1 MNLFKLSLSKLNL
14 PPGTPIYTG
23 PASNVK
29 TRILLNEYETDKC
42 QCREIEKISD
52 IKIDKNKV
60 TWIDVIGAVN
70 SEAIIKLGK
79 TFNIHDMFIEDI
91 LNINQNPKV
100 EISGDNIFVAI
111 KFFDYENYE
120 LVRQQVAIYYS
131 KDMIITFQEGGL
143 DIFSHLK
150 KRNEGSG
157 DKDKIYLLFTI
168 FDVIVDKYHELMSKL
183 YDQMES
189 LEFSLF
195 DTTHKKNKL
204 EEIYDFRVDA
214 IRVRN
219 KIWHIISLFKKLISG
234 KPELFNSDLL
244 LLYDDIED
252 KLKLYYEELKYYDEK
267 SKSLIEIFAAISSE
281 KMNQV
286 MKILTI
292 ISSIFIPLS
301 FITGLYGMN
310 FAHMPG
316 AENHFGFYIIGFIML
331 VIGLVMLLIFKIKKW
346 ID

>member
-23 PASNVK
+23 PASNVQTK
-29 TRILLNEYETDKC
+29 ILLNQYETDKC
-42 QCREIEKISD
+42 ECHEITNIND

-60 TWIDVIGAVN
+60 NWIDVLGAVD
-70 SEAIIKLGK
+70 SEVISKLGK
-79 TFNIHDMFIEDI
+79 AFNIHNMFIEDI

-100 EISGDNIFVAI
+100 EINGDNIFVTI
-111 KFFDYENYE
+111 KFFDYVDNE
-120 LVRQQVAIYYS
+120 LIRQQVAIYYS
-131 KDMIITFQEGGL
+131 KDLIITFQEGGL
-143 DIFSHLK
+143 DIFSHLR

-195 DTTHKKNKL
+195 DNTNKKNKL

-214 IRVRN
+214 IRVKN
-219 KIWHIISLFKKLISG
+219 KIWHIITLFKKLISG
-234 KPELFNSDLL
+234 KPELFTSELL

-316 AENHFGFYIIGFIML
+316 AENQFGFYIIGFMMLIIGLIML
-331 VIGLVMLLIFKIKKW
+331 IIFKIKKW